1 MSEGARCRQWKAV
14 QVEDKPLQ
22 KSFFEIFHE
31 LHYLRLANKT
41 PLRSNPAQHQWKRE
55 KKKKRQRTGALQN
68 EQHFQFSCPYTAI
81 DAPPVMN
88 NTPQTTLCVAC
99 LWAWGRNYRVLTFPL
114 LFGMQKYKENSCK
127 VCTHRRAYY
136 TNSVSFFLFERL
148 WKLTPPLLSSPTT
161 ENLRMYRMMSEK
173 K

>member
-1 MSEGARCRQWKAV
+1 MNFTTYAWLIRPRWDQ
-14 QVEDKPLQ
+14 
-22 KSFFEIFHE
+22 
-31 LHYLRLANKT
+31 T
-41 PLRSNPAQHQWKRE
+41 LRSINERE
-55 KKKKRQRTGALQN
+55 RKKRRDRGQELCKMSNTFNSPALI
-68 EQHFQFSCPYTAI
+68 PRLMP
-81 DAPPVMN
+81 PPVMN
-88 NTPQTTLCVAC
+88 NTPQTTSCVAC
-99 LWAWGRNYRVLTFPL
+99 LWARGRNYRVLTFPL

-173 K
+173 KIAFWKVKGQMKASSWPC